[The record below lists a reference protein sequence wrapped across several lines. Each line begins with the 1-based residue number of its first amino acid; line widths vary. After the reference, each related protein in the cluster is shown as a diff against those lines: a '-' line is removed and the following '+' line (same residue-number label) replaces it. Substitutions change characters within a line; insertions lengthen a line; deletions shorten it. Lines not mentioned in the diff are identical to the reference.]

1 MKARS
6 LLKPTR
12 MTTVL
17 DLCCGIGTQG
27 LMVAD
32 QVRAV
37 VGIVVSAD
45 AIRDARFNAS
55 LNNIHNVEFYAGPV
69 QQLLQPVLD
78 QLTMSPDIGVILNP
92 GRSGVR
98 KYL

>member
-1 MKARS
+1 MKVRS
-6 LLKPTR
+6 LMKPTR

-27 LMVAD
+27 LVVAH
-32 QVRAV
+32 QVRGV
-37 VGIVVSAD
+37 VGIKLSAH

-69 QQLLQPVLD
+69 QQLLEPGLD
-78 QLTMSPDIGVILNP
+78 QLTMS
-92 GRSGVR
+92 
-98 KYL
+98 